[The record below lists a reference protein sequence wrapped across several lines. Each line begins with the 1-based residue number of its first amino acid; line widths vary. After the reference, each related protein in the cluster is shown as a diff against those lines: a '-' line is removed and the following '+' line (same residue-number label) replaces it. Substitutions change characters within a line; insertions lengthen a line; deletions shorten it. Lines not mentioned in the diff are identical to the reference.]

1 MRTKGDAG
9 LKFTNNQG
17 WMLEVRK
24 IEKMIVK
31 VRVRVRARDGGWR
44 IERMEMA
51 GGRTKF
57 EQPGY

>member
-44 IERMEMA
+44 GWRIQRMEMA
-51 GGRTKF
+51 GG
-57 EQPGY
+57 

>member
-31 VRVRVRARDGGWR
+31 VRVRARDEGWR
-44 IERMEMA
+44 IEMMEMA
-51 GGRTKF
+51 GG
-57 EQPGY
+57 

>member
-31 VRVRVRARDGGWR
+31 VRARDEGWR
-44 IERMEMA
+44 IEMMEMA
-51 GGRTKF
+51 GG
-57 EQPGY
+57 

>member
-31 VRVRVRARDGGWR
+31 VRVRARDGGWR

-51 GGRTKF
+51 GG
-57 EQPGY
+57 

>member
-31 VRVRVRARDGGWR
+31 VRVMARDGRWRMWRGWR
-44 IERMEMA
+44 SWNNGKEVPR
-51 GGRTKF
+51 
-57 EQPGY
+57 

>member
-31 VRVRVRARDGGWR
+31 VRVRARDGGWR
-44 IERMEMA
+44 IQRMEDSED
-51 GGRTKF
+51 GG
-57 EQPGY
+57 

>member
-31 VRVRVRARDGGWR
+31 VRVMARDGRWR
-44 IERMEMA
+44 ILELE
-51 GGRTKF
+51 TKVHPKVRNHG
-57 EQPGY
+57 EGTY

>member
-31 VRVRVRARDGGWR
+31 VRVMARDGRWR
-44 IERMEMA
+44 IPWNNGNIDA
-51 GGRTKF
+51 K
-57 EQPGY
+57 

>member
-17 WMLEVRK
+17 CMLEVRK

-31 VRVRVRARDGGWR
+31 VRVRARDGGWR
-44 IERMEMA
+44 MEDRED
-51 GGRTKF
+51 GDGWRVN
-57 EQPGY
+57 QV

>member
-31 VRVRVRARDGGWR
+31 VRVRARAGGWR
-44 IERMEMA
+44 IQRMEDRED
-51 GGRTKF
+51 GDGWR
-57 EQPGY
+57 EDQV

>member
-1 MRTKGDAG
+1 M
-9 LKFTNNQG
+9 
-17 WMLEVRK
+17 EVRK

-51 GGRTKF
+51 GG
-57 EQPGY
+57 